1 MHKINLCLKLI
12 VIKLIGIFVLNE
24 RLNSVNLTIKRI
36 YKAKVVY
43 STS

>member
-24 RLNSVNLTIKRI
+24 RLNSVNLTIKEFIRL
-36 YKAKVVY
+36 K
-43 STS
+43 